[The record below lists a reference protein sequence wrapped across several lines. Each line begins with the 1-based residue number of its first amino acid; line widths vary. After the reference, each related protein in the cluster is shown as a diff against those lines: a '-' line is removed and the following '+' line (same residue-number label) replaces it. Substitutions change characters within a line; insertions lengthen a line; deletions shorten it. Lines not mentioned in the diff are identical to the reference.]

1 MENSHVSGLSA
12 TLADMS
18 ETDVIVLNIAFTPL
32 LPQVDIVDFIV
43 KFCKDYEEE
52 KGKKWRRDVASRAGS

>member
-1 MENSHVSGLSA
+1 MSGLSA

-18 ETDVIVLNIAFTPL
+18 ETDVINLNIAFTPL
-32 LPQVDIVDFIV
+32 SPQVDIVDFTV

-52 KGKKWRRDVASRAGS
+52 KGKHY